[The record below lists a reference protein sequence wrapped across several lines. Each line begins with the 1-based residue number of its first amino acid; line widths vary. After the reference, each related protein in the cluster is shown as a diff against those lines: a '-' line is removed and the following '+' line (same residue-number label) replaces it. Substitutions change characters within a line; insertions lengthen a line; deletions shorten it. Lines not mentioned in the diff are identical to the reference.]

1 MINEIEFI
9 ESPYNY
15 ANYLTA
21 EYDKFYPR
29 MSDINRHNIIPWNL
43 WSRIGSFDSI
53 LAPYE
58 FDDPEYCLRAL
69 DLGYINGLFPL
80 KYYSEIEWGGTRR
93 SIFF

>member
-29 MSDINRHNIIPWNL
+29 MSDINRPNIIPWNL
-43 WSRIGSFDSI
+43 
-53 LAPYE
+53 
-58 FDDPEYCLRAL
+58 
-69 DLGYINGLFPL
+69 
-80 KYYSEIEWGGTRR
+80 
-93 SIFF
+93 